1 VIKRFESK
9 EGYEQWLQWQSL
21 AVKDKA
27 RKFAQQHGEDVLP
40 IVVILEVDTSKT
52 GERGEAH
59 IFLHPQG
66 EEFLK
71 WAVIDY

>member
-1 VIKRFESK
+1 MIKRFESRQ
-9 EGYEQWLQWQSL
+9 GYEEWLRWQSL

-27 RKFAQQHGEDVLP
+27 TKFAQQYGEDVLP
-40 IVVILEVDTSKT
+40 IVLILEVDSSQT
-52 GERGEAH
+52 GERGTAH

-71 WAVIDY
+71 WVVGE

>member
-1 VIKRFESK
+1 MIKRFLTK
-9 EGYEQWLQWQSL
+9 EAYEQWLQWQSL

>member
-1 VIKRFESK
+1 MIKLFESR

-27 RKFAQQHGEDVLP
+27 TKFAQQYGEDVLP
-40 IVVILEVDTSKT
+40 IVLILEVDTSKT
-52 GERGEAH
+52 GERGAAH
-59 IFLHPQG
+59 VFLHPSG
-66 EEFLK
+66 EELLK